1 MRIFGLP
8 VIGILV
14 AAIVVFVIGFVWY
27 GLLFD
32 QQWMQAYDLTEA
44 DFEGNSPW
52 WMAGGFVIS
61 IAIAKAM
68 AFVVRW
74 NNWPDMGRAVYMAGM
89 LGLVLGGAIAAY
101 GYVWTPDHN
110 LTLFLIDWGHMII
123 TWAAAAAVLTLLKK
137 V

>member
-14 AAIVVFVIGFVWY
+14 AAFVVFFIGFVWY

-32 QQWMQAYDLTEA
+32 QLWMQGYNLTEA
-44 DFEGNSPW
+44 DYEGNSPW

-61 IAIAKAM
+61 IAIAKAI
-68 AFVVRW
+68 AFVLKW
-74 NNWPDMGRAVYMAGM
+74 NDWPDMGRAVYMAGM
-89 LGLVLGGAIAAY
+89 LGLVLGGAIAGY
-101 GYVWTPDHN
+101 GYVWMPDHN

-123 TWAAAAAVLTLLKK
+123 TWAAAAVVLTLLKK